1 MFCQDPIPKS
11 YLWFRC
17 RFFHTFHGLLMPLK
31 NSGIHIGKTTASLS
45 SFLASTKSAM
55 SSLTRKRKL
64 FNRFRQK
71 AKESLH
77 SSKNPTIKL
86 SVMHWLS
93 HKSNS
98 FSSIIYVLM
107 ATAYNSYNWH
117 LPGRLQMDAK
127 AKKMNYFTR
136 IPLSV
141 FRERQA
147 EESRLVKLRLTTNYA
162 FLFCWEV
169 GCPWNLNTIFHCYKN
184 NLLKTSKW
192 SRTK

>member
-11 YLWFRC
+11 FLWLQKQ
-17 RFFHTFHGLLMPLK
+17 FFYTFHGLLIPLK

-77 SSKNPTIKL
+77 SSKIPTIKL
-86 SVMHWLS
+86 FVTLWLS

-98 FSSIIYVLM
+98 LSSIIYVLM
-107 ATAYNSYNWH
+107 AKTCNSYNWY
-117 LPGRLQMDAK
+117 LPGRYGCK
-127 AKKMNYFTR
+127 SNKN
-136 IPLSV
+136 
-141 FRERQA
+141 E
-147 EESRLVKLRLTTNYA
+147 
-162 FLFCWEV
+162 LF
-169 GCPWNLNTIFHCYKN
+169 H
-184 NLLKTSKW
+184 
-192 SRTK
+192 